1 MKTKDINKLSDMAY
15 YYPYM
20 GIFTNNP
27 NDIRSLEF
35 LFHFNSNNLSKLTS
49 NNSLK
54 FEYFKMFRDAY
65 NHLNILENILLD
77 DNLTNYSLKK
87 WFYDF
92 IFVPMIDEFDS
103 FFKWP
108 ANIPSKE
115 TYENLLE
122 DNYFDISNLDIFDVD
137 QKDSSL
143 SEIFNLITEFRNK
156 LDTYKQ
162 NFNTYINENNQ
173 EIPIPTF
180 PNININKL
188 DSSNITKFIDYSD
201 ETFKTITNIN
211 NLLNSKYL
219 RFVELKQEILNK
231 RVPQSK
237 DNLYCHNSILNID
250 IDKCNDIIDVIT
262 KEENYGPI
270 SKKFFHNKEYF
281 KIFDNLQMSAIQ
293 ENINFI
299 MDLFLKKLGLKKKL
313 YAVDFFEPIKK
324 IIIYES
330 NLNIQVEQGFF
341 IIEHDV
347 FEDYDKNDIFY
358 IILNDENNTLN
369 VDKLILSEKITK
381 KKAKFLTGT
390 DYKPINLSQ
399 QIMIMDNTNFIN
411 PGKVELY
418 FYETV
423 DSWKKYQN
431 TDKSLNENENLMEYL
446 NILIHTINKNLYFL
460 NPQFNFLNEKSYQI
474 IDGNKDNINLA
485 IKNYF
490 KLIYKS
496 IKNLSIT
503 KAWKL
508 DIKVIYEKLINLS
521 LGLKYDRI
529 KENYEPSNLY
539 NLINLPNYEK
549 NMVIF
554 NLTNSI
560 GILNSYN
567 DNPSNKNLELL
578 TSILNM
584 SNQFY
589 KNI

>member
-156 LDTYKQ
+156 LDTYIQ

-173 EIPIPTF
+173 EISIPTF

-299 MDLFLKKLGLKKKL
+299 MDLFLKKLGFK
-313 YAVDFFEPIKK
+313 KK
-324 IIIYES
+324 IICS
-330 NLNIQVEQGFF
+330 R
-341 IIEHDV
+341 
-347 FEDYDKNDIFY
+347 
-358 IILNDENNTLN
+358 
-369 VDKLILSEKITK
+369 
-381 KKAKFLTGT
+381 FL
-390 DYKPINLSQ
+390 
-399 QIMIMDNTNFIN
+399 
-411 PGKVELY
+411 
-418 FYETV
+418 
-423 DSWKKYQN
+423 
-431 TDKSLNENENLMEYL
+431 
-446 NILIHTINKNLYFL
+446 
-460 NPQFNFLNEKSYQI
+460 
-474 IDGNKDNINLA
+474 
-485 IKNYF
+485 
-490 KLIYKS
+490 
-496 IKNLSIT
+496 
-503 KAWKL
+503 
-508 DIKVIYEKLINLS
+508 
-521 LGLKYDRI
+521 
-529 KENYEPSNLY
+529 
-539 NLINLPNYEK
+539 
-549 NMVIF
+549 
-554 NLTNSI
+554 
-560 GILNSYN
+560 
-567 DNPSNKNLELL
+567 
-578 TSILNM
+578 
-584 SNQFY
+584 
-589 KNI
+589 